1 MLLRLLP
8 AWNENPAREEGG
20 DKEYFRV
27 SSRAIDALI
36 RAWSCLDKGTI
47 KAALKRLDPQEE
59 EQRAEPSRDW
69 KEEEN
74 AAGNQTRTPSV
85 KSLTVCDNFKPIT
98 VQKFKHLRKE
108 YNSS

>member
-20 DKEYFRV
+20 DKEYFKV

-59 EQRAEPSRDW
+59 EQRAEPSRFLRREMLLEIRQGHLSI
-69 KEEEN
+69 K
-74 AAGNQTRTPSV
+74 SV
-85 KSLTVCDNFKPIT
+85 TLHDNFKSIT
-98 VQKFKHLRKE
+98 LWKFKHLRKE

>member
-36 RAWSCLDKGTI
+36 RARNCLDKGTI

-69 KEEEN
+69 REEEN
-74 AAGNQTRTPSV
+74 AAGNQTRIPSV
-85 KSLTVCDNFKPIT
+85 KSVTLCDNFKSIT
-98 VQKFKHLRKE
+98 LQKVKHLRKE

>member
-36 RAWSCLDKGTI
+36 RARNCLDKGTI

-59 EQRAEPSRDW
+59 EQRAESSAPLGPPSMCSLLI
-69 KEEEN
+69 EE
-74 AAGNQTRTPSV
+74 
-85 KSLTVCDNFKPIT
+85 SLTTKEGS
-98 VQKFKHLRKE
+98 LRVIIKVLL
-108 YNSS
+108 SS